1 MKGKIFWAS
10 ILIIT
15 LSYIGNY
22 IYFHTKQLDAPI
34 FLEHFYEL
42 TMNEEDETTLP
53 FYYLT
58 NKSDQSN
65 VNFIRIDGVEAY
77 ADSNGNFMWE
87 SQAPQFE
94 QEYTHHYLKA
104 VNVSFPSEY
113 EGDSPLSFSE
123 IEVHFSDGKTVQAN
137 IGKVT
142 LHKRMENP
150 NVLETR
156 ISSSSNQHREEKS
169 MVALQPITIEKIE
182 IPFASDLSDDI
193 LMKVDLEQKRLGELE
208 KLMTGANPPDWF
220 DEERDKEWSDLPGVL
235 LNDNLLP
242 LHLKQN
248 EWIRFLMQ
256 FNPERDSYYQFSI
269 KLFGKTESGEE
280 FVREL
285 PINDQLDLDQKTI
298 NRIIKA
304 KESGETNE
312 F

>member
-1 MKGKIFWAS
+1 MKEKIFWAG
-10 ILIIT
+10 ILIII

-22 IYFHTKQLDAPI
+22 LYFQSKQLDAPI

-42 TMNEEDETTLP
+42 TMNEDDETALA

-58 NKSDQSN
+58 NKSDPSY
-65 VNFIRIDGVEAY
+65 VNFVRIDGVEAY
-77 ADSNGNFMWE
+77 ADSNVGFMWE

-94 QEYTHHYLKA
+94 QEYIHHYLKS
-104 VNVSFPSEY
+104 VYVSLPTEF
-113 EGDSPLSFSE
+113 EGDGPLSFSE
-123 IEVHFSDGKTVQAN
+123 MEVHLSDGKTVQAN
-137 IGKVT
+137 IGKVI
-142 LHKRMENP
+142 LHKSTENP

-156 ISSSSNQHREEKS
+156 ISSGSNQHREEES

-182 IPFASDLSDDI
+182 FPFADELSDDI
-193 LMKVDLEQKRLGELE
+193 LMKVDLEQDRLNELE
-208 KLMTGANPPDWF
+208 KLMTGANPPTWF

-235 LNDNLLP
+235 LNEDLLP

-256 FNPERDSYYQFSI
+256 FNPERDSYFQFSI
-269 KLFGKTESGEE
+269 KLFGKTKSGEK

-285 PINDQLDLDQKTI
+285 PIIDYPYLDQEAI

-304 KESGETNE
+304 KESGENNE